1 MSGER
6 VLSGTTLAE
15 FVATIADGRRDD
27 VALRHKQDG
36 AWPELTYGEL
46 DDRIRGIARGLMA
59 LGLEPGDRVSILAET
74 RPEWTTTS
82 LAITLAGLVVVPIYP
97 SNSPDEC
104 AWVLSDAGSRV
115 VIAENALQAA
125 KVAEVKDRLPHL
137 DTVVVIDADAS
148 GVDADMTLADV
159 VSRGDATSP
168 EALEQRSAAT
178 GPDDDYTI
186 IYTSGTT
193 GPPKGCVLS
202 QGNYRSMLGIVR
214 EADLIQ
220 SEDVVYLFLPLAH
233 AMALLIQLSAL
244 DRGVTVAYFGGD
256 TTQIIPELSEVRPT
270 MLPSVPRIFE
280 KIYGMVTSAV
290 DAETLKKAIEVGG
303 RVEDLRLAGSPIPAD
318 LQAAYDQFDATLFSN
333 VRNAFGGR
341 VRRAVSGAA
350 PIAPEVLEFFWA
362 AGVPVLEGF
371 GMTETSTA
379 ATLSTPEHHRFGS
392 VGRALPRVDL
402 RIAEDGE
409 LLVRG
414 PNVFQRYHDN
424 PEATTATLVDG
435 WLHTGDLGRI
445 DEDGYLYIIGRKKDI
460 IITAGGKN
468 IAPANLENDLKR
480 SPWVSQAVMYGDRRP
495 YPVVLVTLDPERV
508 AAWAAETG
516 RSDSSP
522 DALRTD
528 PAIRDAVQRA
538 IDEANTSYARV
549 EQVKRFAILDRDL
562 TQEHGELTPTSK
574 VKRNVV
580 YEKFADVLDGLYA
593 G

>member
-46 DDRIRGIARGLMA
+46 DDGIRSIARGLMA

-115 VIAENALQAA
+115 VIVENALQAA
-125 KVAEVKDRLPHL
+125 KVAEVKDRLPDL
-137 DTVVVIDADAS
+137 DTVVVIDA
-148 GVDADMTLADV
+148 GGGEADVTLADV

-168 EALEQRSAAT
+168 EALEQRSTAT

-202 QGNYRSMLGIVR
+202 QGNYRSMLEIVR

-220 SEDVVYLFLPLAH
+220 PEDVVYLFLPLAH

-280 KIYGMVTSAV
+280 KIYGMVTSAA
-290 DAETLKKAIEVGG
+290 DAETLKKAVDVGG
-303 RVEDLRLAGSPIPAD
+303 RVEDLRLAGSPVPAD
-318 LQAAYDQFDATLFSN
+318 LQSAYDQFDATLFSN

-362 AGVPVLEGF
+362 SGVPVLEGF

-392 VGRALPRVDL
+392 VGRALPRVDI
-402 RIAEDGE
+402 RIAQDGE

-414 PNVFQRYHDN
+414 PNVFGRYHGN
-424 PEATTATLVDG
+424 PEASTATLVDG

-445 DEDGYLYIIGRKKDI
+445 DGDGYLYIVGRKKDI

-480 SPWVSQAVMYGDRRP
+480 SPWISQAVMYGDRRP
-495 YPVVLVTLDPERV
+495 YPVVLVTLDAERV

-516 RSDSSP
+516 AEVP
-522 DALRTD
+522 AGGLNED
-528 PAIRDAVQRA
+528 PTIRGVVQRA
-538 IDEANTSYARV
+538 IDEANASYARV
-549 EQVKRFAILDRDL
+549 EQVKKFAILERDL
-562 TQEHGELTPTSK
+562 SQETGELTPTSK

-580 YEKFADVLDGLYA
+580 HEKFADVLGALYET
-593 G
+593 

>member
-1 MSGER
+1 MSSDQALDGR
-6 VLSGTTLAE
+6 TLAG
-15 FVATIADGRRDD
+15 FVSSIADGRRDD
-27 VALRHKQDG
+27 VALRHKHDG
-36 AWPELTYGEL
+36 EWPEITYGEL
-46 DDRIRGIARGLMA
+46 DDRVRNVARGLLA

-97 SNSPDEC
+97 TNSPQEC
-104 AWVLSDAGSRV
+104 AWVLGDAGSKV
-115 VIAENALQAA
+115 VIAENDAQAA
-125 KVAEVKDRLPHL
+125 KVRKIRGDLPHL
-137 DTVVVIDADAS
+137 ECVVVIDGD
-148 GVDADMTLADV
+148 GGPDADLSLDDV
-159 VSRGDATSP
+159 VTRGESIDRAT
-168 EALEQRSAAT
+168 LERRSTAT

-202 QGNYRSMLGIVR
+202 QGNARSMLEIVR

-220 SEDVVYLFLPLAH
+220 PEDVVYLFLPLAH

-290 DAETLKKAIEVGG
+290 DAETLRKAIDVGG
-303 RVEDLRLAGSPIPAD
+303 RVEDLRLAGSPVPAD
-318 LQAAYDQFDATLFSN
+318 LQSAYAQFDETLFSN

-392 VGRALPRVDL
+392 VGRALPRVDI

-414 PNVFQRYHDN
+414 PNVFGRYHGN
-424 PEATTATLVDG
+424 PDASTATLVDG

-445 DEDGYLYIIGRKKDI
+445 DEDGYLYIVGRKKDI

-480 SPWVSQAVMYGDRRP
+480 SPWISQAVMYGDRRP
-495 YPVVLVTLDPERV
+495 YPVVLVTLDAERV
-508 AAWAAETG
+508 GAWAAETG
-516 RSDSSP
+516 AEVP
-522 DALRTD
+522 AGGLHGD
-528 PAIRDAVQRA
+528 PTIRGLVQRA
-538 IDEANTSYARV
+538 IDEANASYARV
-549 EQVKRFAILDRDL
+549 EQVKKFAILERDL
-562 TQEHGELTPTSK
+562 SQETGELTPTSK

-580 YEKFADVLDGLYA
+580 HEKFADVLDTLYET
-593 G
+593 

>member
-27 VALRHKQDG
+27 VALRHKHDG

-46 DDRIRGIARGLMA
+46 DDRIRGIARGLVA

-115 VIAENALQAA
+115 VIVENALQSA
-125 KVAEVKDRLPHL
+125 KVAEVKDRLPDL
-137 DTVVVIDADAS
+137 ETVVVIDA
-148 GVDADMTLADV
+148 GGGEADVTLADV

-168 EALEQRSAAT
+168 EALEQRSTAT

-202 QGNYRSMLGIVR
+202 QGNYRSMLEIVR

-220 SEDVVYLFLPLAH
+220 PEDVVYLFLPLAH

-290 DAETLKKAIEVGG
+290 DAETLRKAVDVGG
-303 RVEDLRLAGSPIPAD
+303 RVEDLRLAGSPVPAN
-318 LQAAYDQFDATLFSN
+318 LQSAYDQFDATLFSN

-392 VGRALPRVDL
+392 VGRALPRVDI
-402 RIAEDGE
+402 RIAQDGE

-414 PNVFQRYHDN
+414 PNVFGRYHGN
-424 PEATTATLVDG
+424 PDASTATLVDG

-445 DEDGYLYIIGRKKDI
+445 DEDGYLYIVGRKKDI

-480 SPWVSQAVMYGDRRP
+480 SPWISQAVMYGDRRP
-495 YPVVLVTLDPERV
+495 YPVVLVTLDAERV
-508 AAWAAETG
+508 GAWAAETG
-516 RSDSSP
+516 AEVP
-522 DALRTD
+522 AGGLHGD
-528 PAIRDAVQRA
+528 PTIRGLVQRA
-538 IDEANTSYARV
+538 IDEANASYARV
-549 EQVKRFAILDRDL
+549 EQVKKFAILERDL
-562 TQEHGELTPTSK
+562 SQETGELTPTSK

-580 YEKFADVLDGLYA
+580 HEKFADVLDTLYET
-593 G
+593 

>member
-1 MSGER
+1 MSGGR

-27 VALRHKQDG
+27 VALRHKHDG

-82 LAITLAGLVVVPIYP
+82 LAITLAGLVVVPVYP

-115 VIAENALQAA
+115 VIVENALQAA
-125 KVAEVKDRLPHL
+125 KVAEVKDRLPDL
-137 DTVVVIDADAS
+137 DTVVVIDA
-148 GVDADMTLADV
+148 GGGEADVTLADV

-168 EALEQRSAAT
+168 EALEQRSTAT

-202 QGNYRSMLGIVR
+202 QGNYRSMLEIVR

-220 SEDVVYLFLPLAH
+220 PEDVVYLFLPLAH

-256 TTQIIPELSEVRPT
+256 TTQIIPELSEVKPT

-290 DAETLKKAIEVGG
+290 DAETLRKAVDVGG
-303 RVEDLRLAGSPIPAD
+303 RVEDLRLAGSPVPAD
-318 LQAAYDQFDATLFSN
+318 LQSAYDQFDATLFSN

-392 VGRALPRVDL
+392 VGRALPRVDI
-402 RIAEDGE
+402 RIARDGE

-414 PNVFQRYHDN
+414 PNVFGRYHGN
-424 PEATTATLVDG
+424 PEASAATLVDG

-445 DEDGYLYIIGRKKDI
+445 DGDGYLYIVGRKKDI

-480 SPWVSQAVMYGDRRP
+480 SPWISQAVMYGDRRP
-495 YPVVLVTLDPERV
+495 YPVVLVTLDAERV

-516 RSDSSP
+516 AEVP
-522 DALRTD
+522 AGGLNGD
-528 PAIRDAVQRA
+528 PTIRGVVQRA
-538 IDEANTSYARV
+538 IDEANASYARV
-549 EQVKRFAILDRDL
+549 EQVKKFAVLERDL
-562 TQEHGELTPTSK
+562 SQETGELTPTSK

-580 YEKFADVLDGLYA
+580 HEKFADVLDALYET
-593 G
+593 

>member
-1 MSGER
+1 MTGDAAPG
-6 VLSGTTLAE
+6 GTTVAAFAATLAE
-15 FVATIADGRRDD
+15 GRRDD

-36 AWPELTYGEL
+36 AWPEVTYGDL
-46 DDRIRGIARGLMA
+46 HDRIDAIARGFLA
-59 LGLEPGDRVSILAET
+59 LGLDHGDRVSILAET
-74 RPEWTTTS
+74 RPEWTTVS
-82 LAITLAGLVVVPIYP
+82 LAVTAAGLVVVPIYP
-97 SNSPDEC
+97 SNSPEEC
-104 AWVLSDAGSRV
+104 AWVLGDAASRV
-115 VIAENALQAA
+115 VVVENAQQAA
-125 KVAEVKDRLPHL
+125 KVRQIRDGLAQLEH
-137 DTVVVIDADAS
+137 VVVIDGEVGD
-148 GVDADMTLADV
+148 DADLTLADV
-159 VSRGDATSP
+159 ISRGASTSP
-168 EALEQRSAAT
+168 DELRRRVEAVT
-178 GPDDDYTI
+178 PDDDYTI

-202 QGNYRSMLGIVR
+202 QGNYRAMLEIVR
-214 EADLIQ
+214 EAGLIE

-290 DAETLKKAIEVGG
+290 DAQTLARAVEVGG
-303 RVEDLRLAGSPIPAD
+303 QVEDLRLAGQDVPED
-318 LQAAYDQFDATLFSN
+318 LQRAYDAFDEKLFSN

-350 PIAPEVLEFFWA
+350 PIAAEVLQFFWA

-379 ATLSTPEHHRFGS
+379 ATLSTPEHHRWGS
-392 VGRALPRVDL
+392 VGRALPRVHL

-414 PNVFQRYHDN
+414 PNVFGRYHGN
-424 PEATTATLVDG
+424 PKATAESLVDG

-445 DEDGYLYIIGRKKDI
+445 DDDGYLYIIGRKKDI

-480 SPWVSQAVMYGDRRP
+480 SAWISNAVMYADRRP
-495 YPVVLVTLDPERV
+495 YPVALVSLDPERL
-508 AAWAAETG
+508 AAWAAEKG
-516 RSDSSP
+516 RSDASAS
-522 DALRTD
+522 AVRED
-528 PAIRDAVQRA
+528 PEILAAVQEA
-538 IDEANTSYARV
+538 IDAANASYARV
-549 EQVKRFAILDRDL
+549 EQVKKFAILDHEMS
-562 TQEHGELTPTSK
+562 QETGELTPTSK
-574 VKRNVV
+574 IKRNVV
-580 YEKFADVLDGLYA
+580 YEKYADVLDGLYA
-593 G
+593 E

>member
-27 VALRHKQDG
+27 VALRHKHDG

-46 DDRIRGIARGLMA
+46 DDRIRGIARGLVA

-115 VIAENALQAA
+115 VIVENALQSA
-125 KVAEVKDRLPHL
+125 KVAEVKDRLPDL
-137 DTVVVIDADAS
+137 ETVVVIDA
-148 GVDADMTLADV
+148 GGGEADVTLADV

-168 EALEQRSAAT
+168 EALEQRSTAT

-202 QGNYRSMLGIVR
+202 QGNYRSMLEIVR

-220 SEDVVYLFLPLAH
+220 PEDVVYLFLPLAH

-290 DAETLKKAIEVGG
+290 DAETLRKAVDVGG
-303 RVEDLRLAGSPIPAD
+303 RVEDLRLAGSPVPAN
-318 LQAAYDQFDATLFSN
+318 LQSAYDQFDATLFSN

-392 VGRALPRVDL
+392 VGRALPRVDI
-402 RIAEDGE
+402 RIAQDGE

-414 PNVFQRYHDN
+414 PNVFGRYHGN
-424 PEATTATLVDG
+424 PDASTATLVDG

-445 DEDGYLYIIGRKKDI
+445 DGDGYLYIVGRKKDI

-480 SPWVSQAVMYGDRRP
+480 SPWISQAVMYGDRRP
-495 YPVVLVTLDPERV
+495 YPVVLVTLDAERV
-508 AAWAAETG
+508 GAWAAETG
-516 RSDSSP
+516 AEVP
-522 DALRTD
+522 AGGLHGD
-528 PAIRDAVQRA
+528 PTIRGLVQRA
-538 IDEANTSYARV
+538 IDEANASYARV
-549 EQVKRFAILDRDL
+549 EQVKKFAILERDL
-562 TQEHGELTPTSK
+562 SQETGELTPTSK

-580 YEKFADVLDGLYA
+580 HEKFADVLDTLYET
-593 G
+593 